1 MPLTFST
8 RLRFSALSLA
18 IACALPTVALAQNTS
33 TTSSSNAASSN
44 AAPAKKAKAADE
56 TMTVV
61 ATGNQRSSFEAPMMV
76 TVIEGNSPESQTAGT
91 AADMLRRVPGI
102 TVTGSGRSNGQDLMM
117 RGYDRRGVL
126 TLVDGIRQGTD
137 TGHINGTFLD
147 PALVK
152 RIEVVRG
159 PSALLYGSGALGGVV
174 SYETVD
180 AADLLL
186 PGHDS
191 GFRVYG
197 TAGTGD
203 HSLGMGASAY
213 GKTDNL
219 DGLLSFGT
227 RDVGDLR
234 QGNGFDAPNDETIS
248 NVLAKGTWKLDDNQS
263 LSGNLRYYNNSAQEP
278 KNPQTPASSSGNLM
292 TDRSTIQRDA
302 ALSYKLK
309 PAGQDWLDA
318 EAKVYYSD
326 VKINAHANGSED
338 EARKQTTKGAKL
350 ENRTRLFADTFAS
363 HLLTY
368 GTEAYKQE
376 QTPGGATESFPH
388 AKINFAS
395 GWLQDE
401 ITLRDLPVTL
411 LAGTRYDNYKGSS
424 DGYAD
429 VDADK
434 WSSRGAVSIT
444 PTDWLMLFGSYSQ
457 AFRAPTMGEMY
468 NDSKHFSIPMGPTTI
483 TNYWVPNPNLKPE
496 TNETQEYGFGLRFD
510 DLMLADDSLQFKAS
524 YFDTKAKDYITT
536 DVTMELGRGSRGP
549 YCISCT
555 TFSTN
560 IDRAKIWGWDA
571 TLSYKTPWFGW
582 DLAYNRTRG
591 KNEAT
596 GDWLSS
602 INPDT
607 VTSSLDVPLGE
618 TGLSAGWV
626 ATFAERAT
634 RVETGTAEQA
644 GYGVND
650 FYLSYK
656 GRDRLQGMTTTVVLG
671 NAFDKEYYSPQ
682 GVPQDG
688 RNAKLL
694 VSYQW

>member
-1 MPLTFST
+1 MPLIPYT
-8 RLRFSALSLA
+8 RLRLSALSLA
-18 IACALPTVALAQNTS
+18 IACALPTVTFAQTNHTA
-33 TTSSSNAASSN
+33 SSSSDVSAKTDKAS
-44 AAPAKKAKAADE
+44 DE
-56 TMTVV
+56 TLTVA
-61 ATGNQRSSFEAPMMV
+61 ATGNARSSFEAPMMV
-76 TVIEGNSPESQTAGT
+76 TVIEGNTPESQTAT
-91 AADMLRRVPGI
+91 SAADMLRRVPGI
-102 TVTGSGRSNGQDLMM
+102 TVNGTGRSNGQDVSM
-117 RGYDRRGVL
+117 RGYGKNGVL

-137 TGHINGTFLD
+137 TGHIGGTFLD

-159 PSALLYGSGALGGVV
+159 PSALLYGSGALGGVIA
-174 SYETVD
+174 YETVD

-186 PGHDS
+186 PGHDT

-197 TAGTGD
+197 TAGSGD

-248 NVLAKGTWKLDDNQS
+248 NLLAKGTWKIDDAQS
-263 LSGNLRYYNNSAQEP
+263 LSGDLRYYNNSAREP
-278 KNPQTPASSSGNLM
+278 KNPQDPDYSSSNPM
-292 TDRSTIQRDA
+292 TNRSTIQRDA
-302 ALSYKLK
+302 ALSYKVK
-309 PAGQDWLDA
+309 PLDQAWLDA
-318 EAKVYYSD
+318 DVKVYTSE
-326 VKINAHANGSED
+326 VKINAHNAASTD
-338 EARKQTTKGAKL
+338 EFRKQTTNGAKL
-350 ENRTRLFADTFAS
+350 ENRTRLFADSFAS

-368 GTEAYKQE
+368 GSESYQQKQH
-376 QTPGGATESFPH
+376 PGGATTSFPQ

-395 GWLQDE
+395 GWMQDE
-401 ITLRDLPVTL
+401 ITLRDIPVTL

-424 DGYAD
+424 QGHDD

-434 WSSRGAVSIT
+434 WSSRGALTYS

-468 NDSKHFSIPMGPTTI
+468 NDSRHFPG
-483 TNYWVPNPNLKPE
+483 NYWVPNPNLRPE
-496 TNETQEYGFGLRFD
+496 TTSTAEYGFGLRFD
-510 DLMLADDSLQFKAS
+510 DLLMAGDNLQFKAS
-524 YFDTKAKDYITT
+524 YFDTDAKDYISLYVTRTQTT
-536 DVTMELGRGSRGP
+536 SQN
-549 YCISCT
+549 IS
-555 TFSTN
+555 
-560 IDRAKIWGWDA
+560 RAKIWGWD
-571 TLSYKTPWFGW
+571 TSLSYQTQWFNW

-591 KNEAT
+591 KDKSRSGELNGNSGE
-596 GDWLSS
+596 WLSD

-618 TGLSAGWV
+618 TGLSTGWV
-626 ATFAERAT
+626 ATFAERSTHVA
-634 RVETGTAEQA
+634 TGTPEQG

-656 GRDRLQGMTTTVVLG
+656 GRDRLQGVTTTVVLG

-682 GVPQDG
+682 GIPQDG

>member
-33 TTSSSNAASSN
+33 TTSSSN

-483 TNYWVPNPNLKPE
+483 TNYWVPNLNLKPE

-536 DVTMELGRGSRGP
+536 DVTMELGRGPRGP

>member
-33 TTSSSNAASSN
+33 TTPSSN

-152 RIEVVRG
+152 RIEIVRG

-186 PGHDS
+186 PGQDS

-248 NVLAKGTWKLDDNQS
+248 NVLAKGTWKIDDSQS

-309 PAGQDWLDA
+309 PIGQDWLDA

-536 DVTMELGRGSRGP
+536 DVTMELGRGPRGP

-560 IDRAKIWGWDA
+560 VDRAKIWGWDA

-682 GVPQDG
+682 GIPQDG

>member
-33 TTSSSNAASSN
+33 TTTSSNAA
-44 AAPAKKAKAADE
+44 AAKNADE

-152 RIEVVRG
+152 RIEIVRG

-186 PGHDS
+186 PGQDS

-248 NVLAKGTWKLDDNQS
+248 NVLAKGTWKIDNSQS
-263 LSGNLRYYNNSAQEP
+263 LSGNLRYYNNNAQEP

-309 PAGQDWLDA
+309 PIGQDWLDA

-338 EARKQTTKGAKL
+338 EARKQTTKGVKL

-429 VDADK
+429 VDANK

-510 DLMLADDSLQFKAS
+510 DLMLADD
-524 YFDTKAKDYITT
+524 
-536 DVTMELGRGSRGP
+536 
-549 YCISCT
+549 
-555 TFSTN
+555 
-560 IDRAKIWGWDA
+560 
-571 TLSYKTPWFGW
+571 
-582 DLAYNRTRG
+582 
-591 KNEAT
+591 
-596 GDWLSS
+596 
-602 INPDT
+602 
-607 VTSSLDVPLGE
+607 
-618 TGLSAGWV
+618 
-626 ATFAERAT
+626 
-634 RVETGTAEQA
+634 
-644 GYGVND
+644 
-650 FYLSYK
+650 
-656 GRDRLQGMTTTVVLG
+656 
-671 NAFDKEYYSPQ
+671 
-682 GVPQDG
+682 
-688 RNAKLL
+688 
-694 VSYQW
+694 

>member
-1 MPLTFST
+1 MPLIPYT
-8 RLRFSALSLA
+8 RLRLSALSLA
-18 IACALPTVALAQNTS
+18 IACALPTVTFAQTNHTA
-33 TTSSSNAASSN
+33 SSSSDVSAKTDKAS
-44 AAPAKKAKAADE
+44 DE
-56 TMTVV
+56 TLTVA
-61 ATGNQRSSFEAPMMV
+61 ATGNARSSFEAPMMV
-76 TVIEGNSPESQTAGT
+76 TVIEGNSPESQTAT
-91 AADMLRRVPGI
+91 SAADMLRRVPGI
-102 TVTGSGRSNGQDLMM
+102 TVNGTGRSNGQDVSM
-117 RGYDRRGVL
+117 RGYGKNGVL

-137 TGHINGTFLD
+137 TGHIGGTFLD

-159 PSALLYGSGALGGVV
+159 PSALLYGSGALGGVIA
-174 SYETVD
+174 YETVD

-186 PGHDS
+186 PGHDT

-197 TAGTGD
+197 TAGSGD

-213 GKTDNL
+213 GKADNL

-248 NVLAKGTWKLDDNQS
+248 NVLAKGTWKIDDAQS
-263 LSGNLRYYNNSAQEP
+263 LSGDLRYYNNSAREP
-278 KNPQTPASSSGNLM
+278 KNPQDPDYSSSNPM
-292 TDRSTIQRDA
+292 TNRSTIQRDA
-302 ALSYKLK
+302 ALSYKVK
-309 PAGQDWLDA
+309 PLDQAWLDA
-318 EAKVYYSD
+318 DVKVYTSE
-326 VKINAHANGSED
+326 VKINAHNAASTD
-338 EARKQTTKGAKL
+338 EFRKQTTNGAKL
-350 ENRTRLFADTFAS
+350 ENRTRLFADSFAS

-368 GTEAYKQE
+368 GSESYQQKQH
-376 QTPGGATESFPH
+376 PGGATTSFPQ

-395 GWLQDE
+395 GWMQDE
-401 ITLRDLPVTL
+401 ITLRDIPVTL

-424 DGYAD
+424 QGHDD

-434 WSSRGAVSIT
+434 WSSRGALTYS

-468 NDSKHFSIPMGPTTI
+468 NDSRHFPG
-483 TNYWVPNPNLKPE
+483 NYWVPNPNLRPE
-496 TNETQEYGFGLRFD
+496 TTSTAEYGFGLRFD
-510 DLMLADDSLQFKAS
+510 DLLMAGDNLQFKAS
-524 YFDTKAKDYITT
+524 YFDTDAKDYISLYVTRTQTT
-536 DVTMELGRGSRGP
+536 SQN
-549 YCISCT
+549 IS
-555 TFSTN
+555 
-560 IDRAKIWGWDA
+560 RAKIWGWD
-571 TLSYKTPWFGW
+571 TSLSYQTQWFNW

-591 KNEAT
+591 KDKSRSGELNGNSGE
-596 GDWLSS
+596 WLSD

-618 TGLSAGWV
+618 TGLSTGWV
-626 ATFAERAT
+626 ATFAERSTHVA
-634 RVETGTAEQA
+634 TGTPEQG

-656 GRDRLQGMTTTVVLG
+656 GRDRLQGVTTTVVLG

-682 GVPQDG
+682 GIPQDG

>member
-33 TTSSSNAASSN
+33 TTTSSNAA
-44 AAPAKKAKAADE
+44 AAKNADE

-152 RIEVVRG
+152 RIEIVRG

-186 PGHDS
+186 PGQDS

-248 NVLAKGTWKLDDNQS
+248 NVLAKGTWKIDDSQS

-309 PAGQDWLDA
+309 PIGQDWLDA

-429 VDADK
+429 VDANK

-536 DVTMELGRGSRGP
+536 DVTMELGRGPRGP

-560 IDRAKIWGWDA
+560 VDRAKIWGWDA

-656 GRDRLQGMTTTVVLG
+656 GLDRLQGMTTTVVLG

-682 GVPQDG
+682 GIPQDG

>member
-1 MPLTFST
+1 MPLTYST
-8 RLRFSALSLA
+8 RLRLSALSLA
-18 IACALPTVALAQNTS
+18 IACALPTVTFAQTNSTPASS
-33 TTSSSNAASSN
+33 TTT
-44 AAPAKKAKAADE
+44 PVKKDKTSDE
-56 TMTVV
+56 TMTVA
-61 ATGNQRSSFEAPMMV
+61 ATGNARSSFEAPMMV
-76 TVIEGNSPESQTAGT
+76 TVIEGNSPESQTAT
-91 AADMLRRVPGI
+91 SAADMLRRVPGL
-102 TVTGSGRSNGQDLMM
+102 TVNGTGRSNGQDVSM
-117 RGYDRRGVL
+117 RGYGKNGVL

-137 TGHINGTFLD
+137 TGHIGATFLD

-152 RIEVVRG
+152 RIEVVKG
-159 PSALLYGSGALGGVV
+159 PAAMLYGSGALGGVIA
-174 SYETVD
+174 YETVD

-186 PGHDS
+186 PGHDT
-191 GFRVYG
+191 GYRVYG
-197 TAGTGD
+197 TAGSGD

-248 NVLAKGTWKLDDNQS
+248 NVLAKGTWKIDDAQS
-263 LSGNLRYYNNSAQEP
+263 LSGDLRYYNNSAREP
-278 KNPQTPASSSGNLM
+278 KNPQEPDFSRSNPM
-292 TDRSTIQRDA
+292 TQRSTIQRDA

-309 PAGQDWLDA
+309 PLNQQWLDA
-318 EAKVYYSD
+318 DVKVYTSE
-326 VKINAHANGSED
+326 VKINAHDAGSTD
-338 EARKQTTKGAKL
+338 EFRKQTTHGAKL
-350 ENRTRLFADTFAS
+350 ENRTRLFADSFAS

-368 GTEAYKQE
+368 GSESYQQKQA
-376 QTPGGATESFPH
+376 PGGATTSFPQ
-388 AKINFAS
+388 AKIDFAS

-401 ITLRDLPVTL
+401 ITLRDIPVTL

-424 DGYAD
+424 QGHDD
-429 VDADK
+429 VNADK
-434 WSSRGAVSIT
+434 WSSRGALTYS

-468 NDSKHFSIPMGPTTI
+468 NDSRHFPG
-483 TNYWVPNPNLKPE
+483 NYWVPNPNLRPE
-496 TNETQEYGFGLRFD
+496 TTSTAEYGFGLRFD
-510 DLMLADDSLQFKAS
+510 DLLMADDNLQFKAS
-524 YFDTKAKDYITT
+524 YFDTDAKDYISLY
-536 DVTMELGRGSRGP
+536 VTRTQTASQN
-549 YCISCT
+549 IS
-555 TFSTN
+555 
-560 IDRAKIWGWDA
+560 RAKIWGWD
-571 TLSYKTPWFGW
+571 TSLSYQTPWFNW

-591 KNEAT
+591 KDKSRSGELNGNSGE
-596 GDWLSS
+596 WLSD

-618 TGLSAGWV
+618 SGLSTGWV
-626 ATFAERAT
+626 ATFAERSTHVA
-634 RVETGTAEQA
+634 TGTAEQG

-656 GRDRLQGMTTTVVLG
+656 GHERLQGVTTTVVLG

-682 GVPQDG
+682 GIPQDG

>member
-1 MPLTFST
+1 MPLPSYT
-8 RLRFSALSLA
+8 RQRLSALSLA
-18 IACALPTVALAQNTS
+18 IACALPTVTFAQATS
-33 TTSSSNAASSN
+33 TVSSSA
-44 AAPAKKAKAADE
+44 AAPAKTEKTGDDA
-56 TMTVV
+56 MTVV

-76 TVIEGNSPESQTAGT
+76 TVIEGNTPESQTAT
-91 AADMLRRVPGI
+91 SAADMLRRVPGI
-102 TVTGSGRSNGQDLMM
+102 TVNGTGRSNGQDVSM
-117 RGYDRRGVL
+117 RGYGKNGVL

-137 TGHINGTFLD
+137 TGHIGGTFLD

-159 PSALLYGSGALGGVV
+159 PSALLYGSGALGGVIA
-174 SYETVD
+174 YETVD

-186 PGHDS
+186 PGHDT

-197 TAGTGD
+197 TAGSGD

-234 QGNGFDAPNDETIS
+234 QGNGFDAPNDETI
-248 NVLAKGTWKLDDNQS
+248 NNLLAKGTWKIDDAQS
-263 LSGNLRYYNNSAQEP
+263 LSGDLRYYNNSAREP
-278 KNPQTPASSSGNLM
+278 KNPQDPDYSSSNPM
-292 TDRSTIQRDA
+292 TNRSTLQRDA
-302 ALSYKLK
+302 ALSYKVK
-309 PAGQDWLDA
+309 PLDQAWLDA
-318 EAKVYYSD
+318 DVKVYTSE
-326 VKINAHANGSED
+326 VKINAHNAASTD
-338 EARKQTTKGAKL
+338 ELRKQTTNGAKL
-350 ENRTRLFADTFAS
+350 ENRTRLFADSFAS

-368 GTEAYKQE
+368 GSESYQQKQH
-376 QTPGGATESFPH
+376 PGGATTSFPQ

-395 GWLQDE
+395 GWMQDE
-401 ITLRDLPVTL
+401 ITLRDIPVTL

-424 DGYAD
+424 QGHDD

-434 WSSRGAVSIT
+434 WSSRGALTYS

-468 NDSKHFSIPMGPTTI
+468 NDSRHFPG
-483 TNYWVPNPNLKPE
+483 NYWVPNPNLRPE
-496 TNETQEYGFGLRFD
+496 TTSTAEYGFGLRFD
-510 DLMLADDSLQFKAS
+510 DLLMAGDNLQFKAS
-524 YFDTKAKDYITT
+524 YFDTDAKDYISLY
-536 DVTMELGRGSRGP
+536 VTRTQTSSQN
-549 YCISCT
+549 IS
-555 TFSTN
+555 
-560 IDRAKIWGWDA
+560 RAKIWGWD
-571 TLSYKTPWFGW
+571 TSLSYQTQWFNW

-591 KNEAT
+591 KDKSRNGELN
-596 GDWLSS
+596 GNSGEWLSD

-607 VTSSLDVPLGE
+607 VTSTLDIPLGE
-618 TGLSAGWV
+618 TGLSTGWV

-634 RVETGTAEQA
+634 RVETGTAEQG

-656 GRDRLQGMTTTVVLG
+656 GRERLQGVTTTVVLG

-682 GVPQDG
+682 GIPQDG